1 MYNLLRNQIIRKINT
16 LLVVLISTCFFANT
30 STAQLRNS
38 LNLPDN
44 DDKWYHIGIV
54 IMGTSNRFQISQH
67 PRFLESDSVLVT
79 NPNNSFGFGIG
90 GMHTFRISNR
100 FEARVVFPQLL
111 FVNKSINYH
120 LRYPE
125 SSNQETEV
133 MNQNVESILLGVPVQ
148 LKLKSDRIGNFRVYM
163 MGGFKFETDLSSKAN
178 ARNAENFVKL
188 KKSDY
193 GIEAG
198 IGFNFYNKMFIL
210 SPEIKI
216 SNGISDVHARD
227 ANLKFSNVIDRIQS
241 RQIIFSLIF
250 EG

>member
-1 MYNLLRNQIIRKINT
+1 MQLLKKARFF
-16 LLVVLISTCFFANT
+16 LLICCFSTFGI
-30 STAQLRNS
+30 TAFGQLRES
-38 LNLPDN
+38 INLPDN

-54 IMGTSNRFQISQH
+54 VMGTMNRFQINQH
-67 PRFLESDSVLVT
+67 PTFLQSDSVLVS

-120 LRYPE
+120 LKYPDAGNE
-125 SSNQETEV
+125 ETPV
-133 MNQNVESILLGVPVQ
+133 MDQQVESILLGVPIQ

-163 MGGFKFETDLSSKAN
+163 MGGVKFETDLSSKAN
-178 ARNAENFVKL
+178 ARNADKFVKL
-188 KKSDY
+188 KKSDF

-216 SNGISDVHARD
+216 SNGISNVHARD
-227 ANLKFSNVIDRIQS
+227 PNLKFSNVIDKIQS

>member
-1 MYNLLRNQIIRKINT
+1 
-16 LLVVLISTCFFANT
+16 
-30 STAQLRNS
+30 
-38 LNLPDN
+38 
-44 DDKWYHIGIV
+44 
-54 IMGTSNRFQISQH
+54 
-67 PRFLESDSVLVT
+67 
-79 NPNNSFGFGIG
+79 
-90 GMHTFRISNR
+90 MHTFRISNR

-120 LRYPE
+120 LKYPDGSKE
-125 SSNQETEV
+125 ETPV
-133 MNQNVESILLGVPVQ
+133 MNQQVESILLGVPVQ

-163 MGGFKFETDLSSKAN
+163 MGGIKYETDLTSKASS
-178 ARNAENFVKL
+178 RNAENFVKL
-188 KKSDY
+188 KKGDF

-216 SNGISDVHARD
+216 SNGISNVHARD
-227 ANLKFSNVIDRIQS
+227 ENLKFSNVIDRIQS

>member
-1 MYNLLRNQIIRKINT
+1 MHLLSLVRT
-16 LLVVLISTCFFANT
+16 CCLAGGLLFSSLIAH
-30 STAQLRNS
+30 AQLRGG

-54 IMGTSNRFQISQH
+54 IMGTSNRFQINQH
-67 PRFLESDSVLVT
+67 PRFLQSDSVLVS
-79 NPNNSFGFGIG
+79 NPNNNFGFGIG

-120 LRYPE
+120 LKYPDGSKE
-125 SSNQETEV
+125 ETPV
-133 MNQNVESILLGVPVQ
+133 MNQQVESILLGVPVQ

-163 MGGFKFETDLSSKAN
+163 MGGVKYETDLTSKA
-178 ARNAENFVKL
+178 ASRNAENFVKL
-188 KKSDY
+188 KKADF

-216 SNGISDVHARD
+216 SNGISNVHARD
-227 ANLKFSNVIDRIQS
+227 ENLKFSNVIDRIQS

>member
-1 MYNLLRNQIIRKINT
+1 MHLLSLVRT
-16 LLVVLISTCFFANT
+16 CCLTGGLLFSSLIAH
-30 STAQLRNS
+30 AQLRGG

-44 DDKWYHIGIV
+44 DEKWYHIGIV
-54 IMGTSNRFQISQH
+54 IMGTVNRFQINQH
-67 PRFLESDSVLVT
+67 PRFLQSDSVLVS
-79 NPNNSFGFGIG
+79 NPNNNFGFGIG

-120 LRYPE
+120 LKYPDGSKE
-125 SSNQETEV
+125 ETPV
-133 MNQNVESILLGVPVQ
+133 MNQQVESILLGVPVQ

-163 MGGFKFETDLSSKAN
+163 MGGVKYETDLTSKASS
-178 ARNAENFVKL
+178 RNAENFVKL
-188 KKSDY
+188 KKADF

-216 SNGISDVHARD
+216 SNGISNVHARD
-227 ANLKFSNVIDRIQS
+227 ENLKFSNVIDRIQS

>member
-1 MYNLLRNQIIRKINT
+1 MHYLLRNKISSKARFIIIMMVC
-16 LLVVLISTCFFANT
+16 LLGSTG
-30 STAQLRNS
+30 SYAQLRGG

-54 IMGTSNRFQISQH
+54 VMGTSNRFQINQH
-67 PRFLESDSVLVT
+67 PRFLQYDSVMVS
-79 NPNNSFGFGIG
+79 NPENSFGFGIG

-111 FVNKSINYH
+111 FVNKSIRYH
-120 LRYPE
+120 LKYPDP
-125 SSNQETEV
+125 SNEETPV
-133 MNQNVESILLGVPVQ
+133 MNQNVESILLGLPIQ

-163 MGGFKFETDLSSKAN
+163 MGGIKFETDLSSKAN

-188 KKSDY
+188 KKSDF

-198 IGFNFYNKMFIL
+198 IGFNFYQKFFIL

-216 SNGISDVHARD
+216 SNGITNVHARD
-227 ANLKFSNVIDRIQS
+227 ESLKFSNVIDRIQS